1 MYTYAGVGPIHTAT
15 TSEPMELQAFYH
27 AVLSLTA
34 AGGGDFAEYALDGM
48 REGLLVRRTAQNSD
62 FMSGKI
68 PTYK

>member
-1 MYTYAGVGPIHTAT
+1 
-15 TSEPMELQAFYH
+15 MELQAFYH